1 MKKRGENVE
10 TVSTLR
16 NDVHARNEA
25 RRNTR
30 FGVGRKLVVS
40 MAMGPSPPWP
50 WLTAVRG
57 PPGDDAPP
65 TPTAGASYRVNARRP
80 LLSPGKFSLFSLVSL
95 ISLEIS

>member
-1 MKKRGENVE
+1 VE

-65 TPTAGASYRVNARRP
+65 PPLPPEPPIASTRAAPSSLQVNF
-80 LLSPGKFSLFSLVSL
+80 LSFL
-95 ISLEIS
+95 